1 MTSGPPVPQPPP
13 GYVVLRWETLATILS
28 RHAAPVP
35 VPAPATATLEA
46 LAGVIALIT
55 ARLSEIPVDQAE
67 LTAGVPAPALIRT
80 LTIFTASALAA
91 LLPEDSLTAFL
102 QDLGAEAIRNIHQN
116 GSADGS

>member
-1 MTSGPPVPQPPP
+1 M
-13 GYVVLRWETLATILS
+13 RAETLAAILG
-28 RHAAPVP
+28 RHATPVP
-35 VPAPATATLEA
+35 EPTPATATLEA

-55 ARLSEIPVDQAE
+55 ARLGKIPVDQAE

-102 QDLGAEAIRNIHQN
+102 QDLGTEAIRSIHPN
-116 GSADGS
+116 GETP